1 MISWHR
7 GGFDR
12 RRRFC
17 RTAAFHFV
25 PRSELCMP
33 SRVLWFTSTSSAIAR
48 YVGGSTF
55 GVGASMSLVHVALQ
69 WIHRA
74 VTWRV
79 HRAVLRGDLAGHV
92 DELVT
97 VAGTLRSIAA
107 AQPAVQLAGE
117 EPAPSIAST
126 LPSRPCTETEA
137 ILATCQGDVVLRGL
151 AHVVVGTPRHVV
163 HRTVL
168 YNLPPG
174 HRYPDQGEETRG
186 VGVGDAVFA
195 RGLLVRGAAPTMA
208 GGYREPASTFAL
220 VHVEA
225 SARHAARP
233 IELFA
238 QPPSLRTLV
247 FWLCVVGVGCVLSAM
262 ASRL

>member
-1 MISWHR
+1 
-7 GGFDR
+7 
-12 RRRFC
+12 
-17 RTAAFHFV
+17 
-25 PRSELCMP
+25 
-33 SRVLWFTSTSSAIAR
+33 VLWFASTSIAK
-48 YVGGSTF
+48 YVGASTF
-55 GVGASMSLVHVALQ
+55 GVGASMALVHVALQ

-74 VTWRV
+74 ATWRV

-97 VAGTLRSIAA
+97 LAGTLRSIAA
-107 AQPAVQLAGE
+107 APAAVQLAGE
-117 EPAPSIAST
+117 EPAPSITST

-151 AHVVVGTPRHVV
+151 AHVVMGTPLHLA
-163 HRTVL
+163 HRTVI
-168 YNLPPG
+168 YNMPSG
-174 HRYPDQGEETRG
+174 HRSPDPGEREETRG

-195 RGLLVRGAAPTMA
+195 RGLLVRGAAPTIA
-208 GGYREPASTFAL
+208 GGYREAASTFAL
-220 VHVEA
+220 VHVDA
-225 SARHAARP
+225 SARNAARP

-262 ASRL
+262 ASRH